1 MPDYRAYVVDADG
14 HIKTFVVV
22 TANDDQSAMEATK
35 LLVDGHDIE
44 LWHLAR
50 KVGVVPAQS

>member
-22 TANDDQSAMEATK
+22 TAIDDQSAIEATK

-44 LWHLAR
+44 LWHLDR
-50 KVGVVPAQS
+50 KVALLPHKN